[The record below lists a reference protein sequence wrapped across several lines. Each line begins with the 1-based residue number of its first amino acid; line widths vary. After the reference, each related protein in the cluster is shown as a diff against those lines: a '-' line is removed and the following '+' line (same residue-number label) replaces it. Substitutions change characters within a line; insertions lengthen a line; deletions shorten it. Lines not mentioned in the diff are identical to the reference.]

1 MEINKKRI
9 IKKYTFIFCISCIIL
24 ISIFFII
31 KYQVE
36 GEKDMPYKLK
46 EVVIKSS
53 IDSTNINSK
62 NLWDLELSQT
72 NDIYIYI
79 ESDKEK
85 NKNEK
90 IQRVNIENIE
100 VKNYKRKD
108 NIEVLLPTGNSLKN
122 IYDNSTKDYRNEN
135 IEYIASSIDSLEN
148 HEICENGGMVA
159 LRIYNKNIGT
169 YKSTK
174 DKKIIYDG
182 SLLKKAN
189 INEEDLKF
197 TVSMDLIIETNEGIR
212 YKTNLKYELPTDKFE
227 NSGVKTKVINEF
239 SDIIFKRE

>member
-46 EVVIKSS
+46 EVIIKSS
-53 IDSTNINSK
+53 INSLNVDSN
-62 NLWDLELSQT
+62 NLWDLELSQA
-72 NDIYIYI
+72 NDIYLYI

-122 IYDNSTKDYRNEN
+122 I
-135 IEYIASSIDSLEN
+135 
-148 HEICENGGMVA
+148 
-159 LRIYNKNIGT
+159 
-169 YKSTK
+169 
-174 DKKIIYDG
+174 
-182 SLLKKAN
+182 
-189 INEEDLKF
+189 
-197 TVSMDLIIETNEGIR
+197 
-212 YKTNLKYELPTDKFE
+212 
-227 NSGVKTKVINEF
+227 
-239 SDIIFKRE
+239 